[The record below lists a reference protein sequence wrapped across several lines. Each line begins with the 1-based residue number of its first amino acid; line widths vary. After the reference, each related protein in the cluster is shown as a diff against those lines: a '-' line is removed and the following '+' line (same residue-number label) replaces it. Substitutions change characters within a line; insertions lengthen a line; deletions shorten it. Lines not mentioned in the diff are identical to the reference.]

1 MNLNLKGLTIKA
13 KKPRIIIK
21 NHHQCKTGFATLL
34 QAAFLRKME
43 ASSDCPSCVRQP
55 DHLVKKDT

>member
-1 MNLNLKGLTIKA
+1 MLIIMNLNLKGLTIKA

-43 ASSDCPSCVRQP
+43 GHSPPEASQTVQA
-55 DHLVKKDT
+55 V